1 MRGEVSDLVLILGT
15 SYSILVVV
23 VLVLVGAAGLC
34 RGEDDVFTGSLD
46 PTGFSP
52 AVHYTSKRETTHT
65 HIKNTMIKLKRFKFT
80 NPKLGCNHIFD
91 ITIIF

>member
-1 MRGEVSDLVLILGT
+1 MTLFSTWVLVT
-15 SYSILVVV
+15 VLVVV
-23 VLVLVGAAGLC
+23 VLVLVGAGLC

-65 HIKNTMIKLKRFKFT
+65 HIKNIMIRLKRFKFYESKIRLQ
-80 NPKLGCNHIFD
+80 PHFQYCCVQF
-91 ITIIF
+91 F